1 MSASA
6 PRLAR
11 KLALVA
17 LAGPWE
23 RAALLQRMASS
34 FQPVPRWRF
43 ALVRF
48 LLSRYDATQAAALD
62 VHGLAAVL
70 GDAGHLWPPIRRE
83 PAVELRRIPL
93 VQAPAPPARLA
104 VANLPELPSIEALAQ
119 WLELTPGETL
129 WLADEWNQEARR
141 SEASQRHYRYR
152 WLAREYGADRLIQM
166 PKRRLREAQRKIYDA
181 LLRLVPVHAAAQG
194 FVRGRSTLTHARQHV
209 GRAWVLRLD
218 LAQFFCHVAR
228 PRVQGVFAMLGYAP
242 AVARCLAALC
252 TNRVPTQVLQA
263 APHGP
268 LPWTQRQLFRDAHLP
283 QGAPTSP
290 ALANLVAF
298 GLDVRLAALARKLG
312 ATYTRY
318 ADDLTFSH
326 VEWQRADAMR
336 CARAVGRIV
345 AGCGFAIHPRKTLC
359 MGAHQRQYVTGIVVN
374 RHPNLERTDFDR
386 LKAILCNCARY
397 GPALQN
403 RAGHADFRAWLAGNL
418 AYVHAVNPVRAA
430 KLQRLYA
437 RIVWD

>member
-1 MSASA
+1 MSESST
-6 PRLAR
+6 RRVAR

-23 RAALLQRMASS
+23 RSALLQRLASS
-34 FQPVPRWRF
+34 FESVPRCRF

-48 LLSRYDATQAAALD
+48 LLRSYNPAQAAALTIP
-62 VHGLAAVL
+62 GLAATI
-70 GDAGHLWPPIRRE
+70 GDAEHLWPRMQRE
-83 PAVELRRIPL
+83 QPVVLRHIPL
-93 VQAPAPPARLA
+93 TQMPLSPPRLV
-104 VANLPELPSIEALAQ
+104 VANLPALPNIEAVAQ
-119 WLELTPGETL
+119 WLELTPGETV

-141 SEASQRHYRYR
+141 ADGPQRHYRYR
-152 WLAREYGADRLIQM
+152 WLAREYGTDRLIQM
-166 PKRRLREAQRKIYDA
+166 PKQRLREAQRRLYEA
-181 LLRLVPVHAAAQG
+181 LLRHVPVHAAAQG

-209 GRAWVLRLD
+209 GHAWVLRLD
-218 LAQFFCHVAR
+218 LAQFFCHIAR

-252 TNRVPTQVLQA
+252 TNRVPTNVLQA

-268 LPWTQRQLFRDAHLP
+268 LPWSQRLLFRDAHLP

-326 VEWQRADAMR
+326 PDWQRADAMR
-336 CARAVGRIV
+336 CARVVARIV
-345 AGCGFAIHPRKTLC
+345 ADCGLRSIR
-359 MGAHQRQYVTGIVVN
+359 
-374 RHPNLERTDFDR
+374 
-386 LKAILCNCARY
+386 AR
-397 GPALQN
+397 
-403 RAGHADFRAWLAGNL
+403 RCTW
-418 AYVHAVNPVRAA
+418 
-430 KLQRLYA
+430 A
-437 RIVWD
+437 RIRRNASPASSSIVIPISPVPISTG